1 MNYNA
6 VMSLLIF
13 LLCIVHYCFGEPGCM
28 DNSWHLKRP
37 YDYKEFHYVTA
48 SDGGYCK
55 CPCSK
60 YIAQYGK
67 QCPRGRCP
75 VCKHYRVPQPIIII
89 KNALQ
94 KYKKYQKR
102 NGEFKKKEKRK
113 GKRNIFMK

>member
-6 VMSLLIF
+6 IMSLLIF

-28 DNSWHLKRP
+28 DNSWHLKQP

-67 QCPRGRCP
+67 QFPRGRCP
-75 VCKHYRVPQPIIII
+75 VCGHYRVPQPTIII

-94 KYKKYQKR
+94 EYKKYQIR
-102 NGEFKKKEKRK
+102 NGEFKKKKK
-113 GKRNIFMK
+113 K